1 MRHRLATTP
10 LAIVSTLVMCH
21 WSTVNAGSSFKVVAA
36 PNDAPQAQAEAQQ
49 AEAQNA
55 GSSFKVVTA
64 PAGDIVTAP
73 AGSSFKVV
81 TATKVVAARS
91 DAKQA
96 QAGPVMPQADEPALA
111 DPVAREP
118 NAVQREQVLLP
129 PKTERQVSVG
139 EPFTQIVISNPQV
152 VDVLPINDLDVV
164 LFAKSTGNSDIL
176 FYKTGRLIRG
186 LEVTVDNTVF
196 RRGAVTN
203 SEARLPFFRK
213 MEVHNKALLTSQTNF
228 LCGADGCHYVDEVTV
243 QEPAPLPRGY
253 YNNTNNNS
261 NSGGFGP
268 IPVQSVPAPNR

>member
-21 WSTVNAGSSFKVVAA
+21 WSSVNAGASFNVVTA
-36 PNDAPQAQAEAQQ
+36 PSDVPQAQVQAQQ

-55 GSSFKVVTA
+55 GSSIKIVTA
-64 PAGDIVTAP
+64 PAGDVLTAP

-81 TATKVVAARS
+81 AADS
-91 DAKQA
+91 DAKLA
-96 QAGPVMPQADEPALA
+96 QGAPVMPQANEPAPGE
-111 DPVAREP
+111 PVAREP
-118 NAVQREQVLLP
+118 DTNNAVRREQVLLP

-139 EPFTQIVISNPQV
+139 GPFTQIVISNPQV
-152 VDVLPINDLDVV
+152 LDVLPVNDLDVV
-164 LFAKSTGNSDIL
+164 LFAKNTGNSDIL
-176 FYKTGRLIRG
+176 FYKTGKLIRS

-196 RRGAVTN
+196 RRDAVTD
-203 SEARLPFFRK
+203 SEARLPSLRK

-228 LCGADGCHYVDEVTV
+228 LCGVDGCHYVDEVTV

-253 YNNTNNNS
+253 YNNTNNNN

-268 IPVQSVPAPNR
+268 IPVAPIPATNR